1 MVLAFG
7 AGGVAG
13 ALGHAH
19 SILGLGFSAVAGFS
33 SCNSVLILAGDG
45 SIASVRVDGS
55 FGAIRALGDTY
66 SILALSFSAVT
77 GLCGCYAVRILLG
90 DSSVARIR
98 INGRGSVAILAN
110 GLTAKVRNAILRQ

>member
-7 AGGVAG
+7 TGGVAG

-19 SILGLGFSAVAGFS
+19 SVLGLGFSAIAGFS
-33 SCNSVLILAGDG
+33 SCHPVLILAGDG
-45 SIASVRVDGS
+45 SIAGVCVDGS
-55 FGAIRALGDTY
+55 FGAIRALGYTY
-66 SILALSFSAVT
+66 SILALSFSAVA

-98 INGRGSVAILAN
+98 IDRSGSVAILAN